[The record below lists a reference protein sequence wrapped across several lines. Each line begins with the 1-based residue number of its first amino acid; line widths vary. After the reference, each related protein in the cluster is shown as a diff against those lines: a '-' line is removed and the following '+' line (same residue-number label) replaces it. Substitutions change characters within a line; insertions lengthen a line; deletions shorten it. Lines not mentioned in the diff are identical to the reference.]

1 MNRRDAGGSPNAGG
15 PDTTG
20 SSTLGRDGLIR
31 ALRGGGGA
39 PIISVELRPPRADL
53 DAADGID
60 AWIDLNHAIRRFTG
74 DGRFVFLTDDAVGVS
89 EEETLG
95 HLDANLDPGIDRSRL
110 VPFLTCKHSLAY
122 CQLYAER
129 AHTMGLAA
137 LTVVGGDPRG
147 GAPRCLPHAWQLREK
162 LRERV
167 PALGL
172 GGWANP
178 FRAVDEQ
185 AGFLLDPR
193 LEADFVL
200 TQVVSHHDAGHLT
213 QLISRIRA
221 EGFTAPI
228 LAGVFHYRS
237 ANPRTLSRLADFL
250 PVPAEGLTAEFDRG
264 LPAEE
269 VTARSVRAALESGAD
284 GVYVSNLRLRDA
296 PRVLGRILE
305 RAGV

>member
-1 MNRRDAGGSPNAGG
+1 MTRHRAGGAANGPGVGPVGRDA
-15 PDTTG
+15 
-20 SSTLGRDGLIR
+20 LVH
-31 ALRGGGGA
+31 ALRGPGRTG
-39 PIISVELRPPRADL
+39 PFVSVELRPPLADL
-53 DAADGID
+53 DATDGID

-110 VPFLTCKHSLAY
+110 VPFLTCKHSIDY
-122 CQLYAER
+122 CRLYAER

-147 GAPRCLPHAWQLREK
+147 GPPRCVPHAWQLRRR

-167 PALGL
+167 PSLGL

-178 FRAVDEQ
+178 FRDVEEQ
-185 AGFLLDPR
+185 AGFLLDPN
-193 LEADFVL
+193 LEADYVL
-200 TQVVSHHDAGHLT
+200 TQVVSHHDAGRLVE
-213 QLISRIRA
+213 LVNRVRD

-237 ANPRTLSRLADFL
+237 ANPRTLARLADFL
-250 PVPAEGLTAEFDRG
+250 PVPAAGLTAEFGGG

-269 VTARSVRAALESGAD
+269 VTARSVRAALASGVD

-305 RAGV
+305 RVEG

>member
-1 MNRRDAGGSPNAGG
+1 MPHDAAADRDA
-15 PDTTG
+15 
-20 SSTLGRDGLIR
+20 LIR
-31 ALRGGGGA
+31 ALRGEGA
-39 PIISVELRPPRADL
+39 SPPPVSVELRPPRAHL
-53 DAADGID
+53 GPADGID

-110 VPFLTCKHSLAY
+110 VPFLTCKHSIDY
-122 CQLYAER
+122 CRLYAER

-147 GAPRCLPHAWQLREK
+147 GPPRCVPHAWQLRRR

-178 FRAVDEQ
+178 FRDMEEQ
-185 AGFLLDPR
+185 AGFLLDPH

-200 TQVVSHHDAGHLT
+200 TQVVSHHDTGHLAD
-213 QLISRIRA
+213 LIARVRGA
-221 EGFTAPI
+221 GFTAPI

-250 PVPAEGLTAEFDRG
+250 PVPAEGLTAEFAGG
-264 LPAEE
+264 LPSEE
-269 VTARSVRAALESGAD
+269 VTARSVRAALAAGVD

-296 PRVLGRILE
+296 PRVLGRILARVE
-305 RAGV
+305 GRAP